1 MPKVFVVNRGCHNY
15 ENALR
20 FGDIEYLS
28 EGSVNPYTTGV
39 IYRNFWPKL
48 KDSNPEDYILIT
60 GLSVMS
66 SIACGIFARL
76 HGKLNLLIYKA
87 MRGGGGD
94 YMERTVIISE
104 KEKENA

>member
-1 MPKVFVVNRGCHNY
+1 MPKVFVVNKGCHNY

-20 FGDIEYLS
+20 FGEVEYLS
-28 EGSVNPYTTGV
+28 EGSVNPYSTGS
-39 IYRNFWPKL
+39 IYRNFWLKL
-48 KDSNPEDYILIT
+48 KNSQPGDYILIT
-60 GLSVMS
+60 GLSIMS

-94 YMERTVIISE
+94 YVGRTIIIDE
-104 KEKENA
+104 KEVIEN

>member
-20 FGDIEYLS
+20 FGEIEYLS
-28 EGSVNPYTTGV
+28 EGSVNPYAIGAM
-39 IYRNFWPKL
+39 YRNFWSKL
-48 KDSNPEDYILIT
+48 ENSNPKDYILMT

-66 SIACGIFARL
+66 SVACGIFARL

-87 MRGGGGD
+87 ARGGGGD
-94 YMERTVIISE
+94 YLERTVIISE
-104 KEKENA
+104 KEEENV